1 MVHSDTA
8 VGYVT
13 EPGRV
18 AELGRSIRL
27 GELTATALVEICLE
41 RIRQNDPV
49 VEAWC
54 CVMSDR
60 ALAEAAH
67 RDREAQAGRFR
78 GALHGIPVGIKDVID
93 VQGVQ
98 TVGNS
103 KSRAGI
109 APASAD
115 AEAVAALRA
124 AGAVILGKTQT
135 AEFAYFDP
143 PPTHNPH
150 NVEHTPGGS
159 SSGSAAA
166 VAAGMVPLALGT
178 QTGASVNR
186 PAAYCGVA
194 AFKPSTQL
202 TCMHGVVP
210 LAPSFDTIGYF
221 GRDVADAVAL
231 FQAICPAFARG
242 RTKPGERRELS
253 LVLLDDPILDDCNP
267 EILGGLRQAA
277 DRLTGAG
284 HRVQKAASPERFAT
298 LFHHQVIIT
307 RYEGARI
314 HGGLLRA
321 PEGMVGPKMLEMI
334 EFGRSLTQETYLETR
349 QAVMASRTRF
359 WSAFDGVDAFLF
371 PATPHTAPP
380 GIASTGDPTFI
391 SPWTVLGGPIVTHP
405 LGYDLSGLPLG
416 CLLCGAPGHDL
427 ELGEVAQTIAESLH
441 TMPN

>member
-1 MVHSDTA
+1 MVRTDTA
-8 VGYVT
+8 VGYVSDA
-13 EPGRV
+13 GRV
-18 AELGRSIRL
+18 AELGRRLRL
-27 GELTATALVEICLE
+27 GELTATAFVESCLE

-54 CVMSDR
+54 CVMADR
-60 ALAEAAH
+60 ALAQAAD
-67 RDREAQAGRFR
+67 RDREARAGRFR
-78 GALHGIPVGIKDVID
+78 GPLHGIPVGIKDVID
-93 VQGVQ
+93 VEGVR
-98 TVGNS
+98 TLGNS
-103 KSRAGI
+103 RSRAEI
-109 APASAD
+109 APAVAD
-115 AEAVAALRA
+115 AETVAALRV
-124 AGAVILGKTQT
+124 AGAVILGKTHT

-143 PPTHNPH
+143 PPTRNPH

-221 GRDVADAVAL
+221 GGDVADAVAL

-242 RTKPGERRELS
+242 GTKPTKRRELS
-253 LVLLDDPILDDCNP
+253 LVLLDDPILDSCDP
-267 EILGGLRQAA
+267 DILGGLRQAA
-277 DRLTGAG
+277 DRLAGGG
-284 HRVQKAASPERFAT
+284 HRVRTAASPERFAT

-314 HGGLLRA
+314 HRALLQA
-321 PEGMVGPKMLEMI
+321 PEGMVGHKMLEMI
-334 EFGRSLTQETYLETR
+334 ELGSTLTEEAYLEAR

-359 WSAFDGVDAFLF
+359 WSAFEGVDAFLF
-371 PATPHTAPP
+371 PATPHTAPL

-391 SPWTVLGGPIVTHP
+391 SPWTVLGGPIVTYP
-405 LGYDLSGLPLG
+405 LGYDESRLPLG
-416 CLLCGAPGHDL
+416 GLLCGAPGHDL
-427 ELGEVAQTIAESLH
+427 DLGEVALTIAECLRTISS
-441 TMPN
+441 